1 MMKVFRKFLY
11 VLIILMALLCIL
23 IIVCAV
29 RPDVT
34 DKIKEILYKED
45 DQAVSAE
52 ISAQPESDSV
62 PGEMSAEIDSDM
74 MESIVYLP
82 GDSGI
87 GAANTAE
94 GSGNAGRN
102 PESRKTAESVNGD
115 GVSEYIA
122 PDESAIVIP
131 DSVSGKSGYKQIQ
144 DDARQVDDVAAGDIE
159 SRLDV
164 GYTGDGMDFDAVYYP
179 YYAMLNDKEKHI
191 YRQIYA
197 NANGLY
203 PVFMPVEEVTSSG
216 LRDIFA
222 AVYNDHPELFWL
234 ETAYV
239 CKYKRSGQ
247 CVEIDLEFNRTAE
260 ELESAKVEFD
270 AQVNAIVSQVQNL
283 PDQYT
288 REKAV
293 HDALIERISYH
304 ADAEMN
310 QSAYSALV
318 NGETVCAGYSRAF
331 QYILQQLGIPC
342 YYCTGYA
349 GESHAWNIVAL
360 EDGYYNVDTT
370 WDDTDGGNYN
380 YFNKSDEDYAN
391 SHIRQE
397 MSVYLPPCNG
407 QMYRIAPEEQDM
419 ARDELRS
426 LGETGLSE
434 EQVFTDMNA
443 YYADCYRQI
452 TSNGK
457 GHYTFTNAVRGEQL
471 FEEWKR
477 NYDSEDY
484 RQAYMENAMTAAGAY
499 HCTMALGV
507 EKLQDDIYL
516 VTHEVMLSD

>member
-1 MMKVFRKFLY
+1 MVKVFRKILY
-11 VLIILMALLCIL
+11 VLMSLMALLFIL
-23 IIVCAV
+23 IVVCAV
-29 RPDVT
+29 KPDMA
-34 DKIKEILYKED
+34 DKIKEILYRKD
-45 DQAVSAE
+45 NQAVSAE
-52 ISAQPESDSV
+52 ISAQPETDSF
-62 PGEMSAEIDSDM
+62 PDDIT
-74 MESIVYLP
+74 ESIVYLP
-82 GDSGI
+82 EDKKATADVSRSSEQNPDSPEI
-87 GAANTAE
+87 VE
-94 GSGNAGRN
+94 NA
-102 PESRKTAESVNGD
+102 PD
-115 GVSEYIA
+115 GGVTEYIA
-122 PDESAIVIP
+122 PDESSIVIP
-131 DSVSGKSGYKQIQ
+131 DSVLGKSGYKQIQ
-144 DDARQVDDVAAGDIE
+144 EDAQQIDDAAAGDIE

-164 GYTGDGMDFDAVYYP
+164 GYTGDGLDFDAVYYP

-203 PVFMPVEEVTSSG
+203 PVFMPVEEITSSG

-260 ELESAKVEFD
+260 ELGSAKAEFD
-270 AQVNAIVSQVQNL
+270 AQVNAIVSQVQEL

-288 REKAV
+288 KEKAV
-293 HDALIERISYH
+293 HDTLLDRISYH

-331 QYILQQLGIPC
+331 QYILQQIGIPC

-370 WDDTDGGNYN
+370 WDDTDGGNYDF
-380 YFNKSDEDYAN
+380 FNKSDEDYAN

-407 QMYRIAPEEQDM
+407 QMYRSAPQEQETVS
-419 ARDELRS
+419 DELRS
-426 LGETGLSE
+426 LADTGFSDA
-434 EQVFTDMNA
+434 QVFEDMNA
-443 YYADCYRQI
+443 YYADCYNQI
-452 TSNGK
+452 ISNGK
-457 GHYTFTNAVRGEQL
+457 GHYSFVNAVRGEQL
-471 FEEWKR
+471 FEEWQR
-477 NYDSEDY
+477 NYDSENY
-484 RQAYMENAMTAAGAY
+484 RQAYMENAMSAIGAY

-516 VTHEVMLSD
+516 VTHEVMLTD

>member
-1 MMKVFRKFLY
+1 M
-11 VLIILMALLCIL
+11 
-23 IIVCAV
+23 
-29 RPDVT
+29 
-34 DKIKEILYKED
+34 
-45 DQAVSAE
+45 
-52 ISAQPESDSV
+52 
-62 PGEMSAEIDSDM
+62 
-74 MESIVYLP
+74 
-82 GDSGI
+82 
-87 GAANTAE
+87 
-94 GSGNAGRN
+94 
-102 PESRKTAESVNGD
+102 
-115 GVSEYIA
+115 
-122 PDESAIVIP
+122 
-131 DSVSGKSGYKQIQ
+131 
-144 DDARQVDDVAAGDIE
+144 
-159 SRLDV
+159 
-164 GYTGDGMDFDAVYYP
+164 
-179 YYAMLNDKEKHI
+179 
-191 YRQIYA
+191 
-197 NANGLY
+197 
-203 PVFMPVEEVTSSG
+203 
-216 LRDIFA
+216 
-222 AVYNDHPELFWL
+222 
-234 ETAYV
+234 
-239 CKYKRSGQ
+239 
-247 CVEIDLEFNRTAE
+247 EIDLEFNRTAE
-260 ELESAKVEFD
+260 ELESAKAEFD

-288 REKAV
+288 KEKAV

>member
-288 REKAV
+288 KEKAV
-293 HDALIERISYH
+293 HDEIGRASCRER
-304 ADAEMN
+304 
-310 QSAYSALV
+310 V
-318 NGETVCAGYSRAF
+318 
-331 QYILQQLGIPC
+331 
-342 YYCTGYA
+342 
-349 GESHAWNIVAL
+349 
-360 EDGYYNVDTT
+360 
-370 WDDTDGGNYN
+370 
-380 YFNKSDEDYAN
+380 
-391 SHIRQE
+391 
-397 MSVYLPPCNG
+397 
-407 QMYRIAPEEQDM
+407 
-419 ARDELRS
+419 
-426 LGETGLSE
+426 
-434 EQVFTDMNA
+434 
-443 YYADCYRQI
+443 
-452 TSNGK
+452 
-457 GHYTFTNAVRGEQL
+457 
-471 FEEWKR
+471 
-477 NYDSEDY
+477 
-484 RQAYMENAMTAAGAY
+484 
-499 HCTMALGV
+499 
-507 EKLQDDIYL
+507 
-516 VTHEVMLSD
+516 

>member
-52 ISAQPESDSV
+52 ISAQPESGSV
-62 PGEMSAEIDSDM
+62 PGEMSAETDNDM

-94 GSGNAGRN
+94 RSGNAGRN
-102 PESRKTAESVNGD
+102 PESRKTAEGVNGD

-260 ELESAKVEFD
+260 ELESAKAEFD

-288 REKAV
+288 KEKAV

-397 MSVYLPPCNG
+397 MSVYLPSCNG